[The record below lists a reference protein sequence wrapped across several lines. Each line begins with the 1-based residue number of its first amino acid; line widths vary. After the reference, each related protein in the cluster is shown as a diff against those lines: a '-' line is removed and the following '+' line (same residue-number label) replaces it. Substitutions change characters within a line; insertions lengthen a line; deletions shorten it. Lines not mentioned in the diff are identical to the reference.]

1 MLTRLLLK
9 STCTVCTLYAAF
21 PWRLLY
27 DTCGNTGSIWGQQSQ
42 ARLHVN
48 KARPADAYDVWDFPP
63 SHAPWEVPD
72 ISLLDPALQ
81 KQWDHA
87 ANAHLGTIEIQPD
100 SNLRV
105 EWICDQCPG
114 TGHWHTWSALVSSR
128 TSGSGCPARGGRKVC
143 SHNSLATMAPRVA
156 AQWDYEV
163 NDGSPD
169 NILMASDK
177 LVGWRCGVCK
187 HRYMSTPK
195 AQCMRMPFPCPMCA
209 TMK

>member
-1 MLTRLLLK
+1 MYSVYPVHSVFQL
-9 STCTVCTLYAAF
+9 
-21 PWRLLY
+21 RLLY
-27 DTCGNTGSIWGQQSQ
+27 NTDCNTGSRGQHSQ

-48 KARPADAYDVWDFPP
+48 KARPADDVWDFPR
-63 SHAPWEVPD
+63 SLAPWEVPD

-81 KQWDHA
+81 EQWDHA

-100 SNLRV
+100 SNIRV
-105 EWICDQCPG
+105 QWICDQCPD
-114 TGHWHTWSALVSSR
+114 GHWHTWSALVNSR
-128 TSGSGCPARGGRKVC
+128 TRGSGCPQCGGRKVC

-169 NILMASDK
+169 NIMLESK
-177 LVGWRCGVCK
+177 EPVGWRCGVCN
-187 HRYMSTPK
+187 HRYISTPK
-195 AQCMRMPFPCPMCA
+195 AQCIRMPFPCPMCK